1 MSSFYSHGKL
11 LLTGE
16 YAVLKGAKALA
27 VPCKL
32 GQFLTYKEKEQT
44 TLYWKSLDSN
54 GRVWFE
60 AKFDIVTLQLQY
72 TSADEIWEN
81 LLKLLRATKQLNP
94 QFLKQGGTVETKLQF
109 KRSWGLGS
117 SSTLVS
123 ALSLWAKVD
132 PYLLLEMSFGGSGY
146 DIACAQAKGPLI
158 YSRINKIPEVE
169 TVSLSYPFIDQLYF
183 VYLNKKR
190 DSQEAVA
197 RFDKSALTRA
207 HIQKISMLTA
217 KILAAKEQSEF
228 NTLLQ
233 IHEETLAELL
243 NQKPIQESL
252 FSDFKGVI
260 KSLGAWG
267 GDFVLA
273 SANHNPIDYFTQK
286 GYRVVIPF
294 KEMVL

>member
-60 AKFDIVTLQLQY
+60 AKFDIVTLQLQH

-94 QFLKQGGTVETKLQF
+94 QFLKQGGTVETKLEF

-197 RFDKSALTRA
+197 RFDKSALTRS

-243 NQKPIQESL
+243 KQKPIQESL

-273 SANHNPIDYFTQK
+273 SANYNPIDYFTQK

>member
-27 VPCKL
+27 MPCKL

-60 AKFDIVTLQLQY
+60 AKFDIATLQLEH
-72 TSADEIWEN
+72 TTADEIWKN
-81 LLKLLRATKQLNP
+81 LLKLLRATRQLNP
-94 QFLKQGGTVETKLQF
+94 QFLKQGGTVETKLEF
-109 KRSWGLGS
+109 NRSWGLGS

-146 DIACAQAKGPLI
+146 DIACAQAKGPVI

-197 RFDKSALTRA
+197 QFDKSALTTS

-217 KILAAKEQSEF
+217 KILAA
-228 NTLLQ
+228 
-233 IHEETLAELL
+233 
-243 NQKPIQESL
+243 
-252 FSDFKGVI
+252 
-260 KSLGAWG
+260 
-267 GDFVLA
+267 
-273 SANHNPIDYFTQK
+273 
-286 GYRVVIPF
+286 
-294 KEMVL
+294 

>member
-60 AKFDIVTLQLQY
+60 AKFDIVTLQLQH

-94 QFLKQGGTVETKLQF
+94 QFLKQGGTVETKLEF

-197 RFDKSALTRA
+197 RFDKSALTRS
-207 HIQKISMLTA
+207 HIQKISMLTT

-228 NTLLQ
+228 NILLQ

-273 SANHNPIDYFTQK
+273 SANYNPIDYFTQK